1 MPMSHVLA
9 NGLCARLDEAR
20 RSGELA
26 WAWPGGRVQVTL
38 EYREESDG
46 SVVPARIHSVV
57 VSAQCSSDVKAD
69 KVEGDLMEQVVRPTL
84 PEGLCDAKTQ
94 YSFPD
99 YARVDAGLS
108 GRRAVA
114 DTYGGWGSHGG
125 AGLSG
130 RDASRVSRCGAYAA
144 RCCRRPQGQGSSA
157 RFPPGP

>member
-1 MPMSHVLA
+1 MFFVPVGCSCATWGRVPLHVLQLGRA
-9 NGLCARLDEAR
+9 LGRRDPRRCTPLDAGCLPVR
-20 RSGELA
+20 A
-26 WAWPGGRVQVTL
+26 AHAIDPAPL
-38 EYREESDG
+38 E
-46 SVVPARIHSVV
+46 
-57 VSAQCSSDVKAD
+57 
-69 KVEGDLMEQVVRPTL
+69 VEGDLMEQVVRPTL